1 MPVRP
6 GFVNG
11 QRKHMAR
18 ISSIVFDRHEQPL
31 RATIRTR
38 LGTVKVEWR
47 DVCGD
52 LCWFT
57 SGNLDARKL
66 VSPAIQ
72 RIERMVAGL

>member
-1 MPVRP
+1 MT
-6 GFVNG
+6 
-11 QRKHMAR
+11 R
-18 ISSIVFDRHEQPL
+18 ISSLVFDKDERPC

-47 DVCGD
+47 DVGGG

-57 SGNLDARKL
+57 SGNLDAKRL
-66 VSPAIQ
+66 VLPAIQ